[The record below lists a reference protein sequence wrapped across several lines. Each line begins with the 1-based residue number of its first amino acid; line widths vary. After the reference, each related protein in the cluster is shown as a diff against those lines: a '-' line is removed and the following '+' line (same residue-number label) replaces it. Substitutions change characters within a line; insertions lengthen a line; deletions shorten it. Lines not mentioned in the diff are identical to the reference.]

1 MGIVLRAMTRLSLV
15 GLVILSLA
23 PASYAQTARQL
34 QQLEDLTPAQREAL
48 LEALG
53 ESGATPQ
60 PELSEPVVVTPRS
73 TETTANTMARVPQ
86 QVREPLRPFGYD
98 LFAGQP
104 STFAPATDIPIPVDY
119 VIGPGDTIELQ
130 FFGSQSALYSL
141 VVGRDGVLNVP
152 EIGPVS
158 VSGLKFSDMTAALQQ
173 RISEQLIGVRVSIT
187 MGPLRSIRVFVL
199 GDAYRPGSY
208 TVSALSTMTNALLV
222 SGGVNSIGSL
232 RNIQLKRNGN
242 TITTIDLYDLLLRG
256 DTSGDARL
264 QPGDVIFIPPIRAA
278 VGVAGEVRRP
288 AIYEL
293 KNESTVSDVLDL
305 AGGMLPAAYPEASRI
320 ERINQDRQ
328 RTVIDVDLSVPADLS
343 VLVRSDDTIRVFSIL
358 EKREDVVLLN
368 GHVFRPGPFQWREGM
383 RITDLIPS
391 IEELQPR
398 ADLDYLLIRR
408 EIPEDLE
415 IGVFSADLGAALER
429 PGSDDDI
436 VLHPRDQIFV
446 FDLGAGRADL
456 VEPVLAE
463 LRLQSSRESPTQ
475 VVTINGRVRA
485 PGRYPLEEE
494 MQVSDL
500 LRAGGRLDEAAYVL
514 EAELTR
520 FTIDA
525 NQSWS
530 ADLISVNLA
539 GVLAGDTT
547 ADIQLAPHDV
557 LSIKEIPEWRELE
570 QAEMSGEIRFPGSY
584 PIRRGEKLSSLI
596 ARAGGLTDLGSPE
609 GAIFV
614 RTDLRLREQQQI
626 EELANR
632 LESEVESAAAASD
645 QDAGDYSAARAAL
658 LDQVR
663 KTEATGR
670 LVIDLP
676 AILSPDGKGSA
687 DVVLRD
693 GDRLLIPQR
702 SQTVTVIGE
711 VQFPTSHIFQA
722 GVDRDDYISLSGGMT
737 ADADKRRIYVVRV
750 DGSVMAANGG
760 GFGRK
765 GKYDIY
771 PGDTIVVP
779 LDADRMSKLSLWT
792 NITTIIYN
800 IGIAAA
806 AVASF

>member
-1 MGIVLRAMTRLSLV
+1 MDHTLRALTRLGLIVLVT
-15 GLVILSLA
+15 LSLA
-23 PASYAQTARQL
+23 SASYAQTAQQL
-34 QQLEDLTPAQREAL
+34 QQLEDLTPAQRAAL

-53 ESGATPQ
+53 ESDSGLAA
-60 PELSEPVVVTPRS
+60 EPGLTNPVNVTPREVTPAQPPPVS
-73 TETTANTMARVPQ
+73 PAH
-86 QVREPLRPFGYD
+86 EPLRPFGYD

-104 STFAPATDIPIPVDY
+104 STFAPATDIPIPVNY
-119 VIGPGDTIELQ
+119 IIGPGDTIELQ
-130 FFGSQSALYSL
+130 LFGSQSALYSL

-173 RISEQLIGVRVSIT
+173 RISEQLIGVRASIT

-222 SGGVNSIGSL
+222 SGGINSIGSL
-232 RNIQLKRNGN
+232 RNIQLKRNGQ
-242 TITTIDLYDLLLRG
+242 TVTTIDLYDLLLSG

-264 QPGDVIFIPPIRAA
+264 QPGDVIFIPPVGDT

-293 KNESTVSDVLDL
+293 RGEGSVSDILDL
-305 AGGMLPAAYPEASRI
+305 AGGILPAAYPEASQI
-320 ERINQDRQ
+320 ERINSDRE
-328 RTVIDVDLSVPADLS
+328 RTVIDVDLSTPDGLFVA
-343 VLVRSDDTIRVFSIL
+343 VKGGDTIRVFSIL

-368 GHVFRPGPFQWREGM
+368 GHVFRPGPSQWREGM

-391 IEELQPR
+391 IDELQAR
-398 ADLDYLLIRR
+398 ADLDYVLIRR
-408 EIPEDLE
+408 EIPEELR
-415 IGVFSADLGAALER
+415 IGVFSADLGAALAR
-429 PGSDDDI
+429 PGSSDDI
-436 VLHPRDQIFV
+436 ELHPRDHVFV
-446 FDLGAGRADL
+446 FDVGAGRADL
-456 VEPVLAE
+456 IEPVLAE
-463 LRLQSSRESPTQ
+463 LRLQSSREAPTQ
-475 VVTINGRVRA
+475 VVTVNGRVRA
-485 PGRYPLEEE
+485 PGRYPLEDE
-494 MQVSDL
+494 MRVSDL

-520 FTIDA
+520 FTIDVD
-525 NQSWS
+525 QSWR

-539 GVLAGDTT
+539 GVLAGDRT
-547 ADIQLAPHDV
+547 ADLELAPHDV

-570 QAEMSGEIRFPGSY
+570 QADVAGEVRFPGSY

-596 ARAGGLTDLGSPE
+596 ARAGGLTDLASPE

-614 RTDLRLREQQQI
+614 RADLRLREQQQI
-626 EELANR
+626 AELANR
-632 LESEVESAAAASD
+632 LESEVESAAAAS
-645 QDAGDYSAARAAL
+645 QEDAGEYSAARQAL
-658 LDQVR
+658 LDQVK

-670 LVIDLP
+670 LVIDLKS
-676 AILSPDGKGSA
+676 ILADEPQLNA
-687 DVVLRD
+687 DVVLQD
-693 GDRLLIPQR
+693 GDRLLVPQR

-711 VQFPTSHIFQA
+711 VQFPTSHIFES
-722 GVDRDDYISLSGGMT
+722 GVDRNDYISRSGGMT
-737 ADADKRRIYVVRV
+737 ADADNRRIYVVRA
-750 DGSVMAANGG
+750 DGSVESSNGSA
-760 GFGRK
+760 FRRK
-765 GKYDIY
+765 GNSDIY

>member
-1 MGIVLRAMTRLSLV
+1 MGIALRALTRMVVVSLV
-15 GLVILSLA
+15 TWSLA
-23 PASYAQTARQL
+23 AASYGQSAQQL
-34 QQLEDLTPAQREAL
+34 RQLEDLTPAQRAAL

-53 ESGATPQ
+53 ESDSGLAAE
-60 PELSEPVVVTPRS
+60 PELSNPVNVTPREVAS
-73 TETTANTMARVPQ
+73 VQPLPASPVH
-86 QVREPLRPFGYD
+86 EPLQPYGYD

-130 FFGSQSALYSL
+130 LFGSQSALYSL

-173 RISEQLIGVRVSIT
+173 RISEQLIGVRSSIT

-232 RNIQLKRNGN
+232 RNIQLKRNGQ
-242 TITTIDLYDLLLRG
+242 TVTTIDLYDLLLNG

-264 QPGDVIFIPPIRAA
+264 QPGDVIFIPPVGNT

-293 KNESTVSDVLDL
+293 RGEGSVSDILDL
-305 AGGMLPAAYPEASRI
+305 AGGILPAAYPEASRI
-320 ERINQDRQ
+320 ERINADRE
-328 RTVIDVDLSVPADLS
+328 RTVIDVDLSTPDGLS
-343 VLVRSDDTIRVFSIL
+343 VAVKGDDTIRVFSIL

-391 IEELQPR
+391 IDELQAR
-398 ADLDYLLIRR
+398 ADLDYVLIRR
-408 EIPEDLE
+408 EIPEELR
-415 IGVFSADLGAALER
+415 IGVFSADLGAALAR
-429 PGSDDDI
+429 PGSSDDI
-436 VLHPRDQIFV
+436 ELHPRDHVFV
-446 FDLGAGRADL
+446 FDVGAGRADL

-463 LRLQSSRESPTQ
+463 LRLQSSREAPTQ
-475 VVTINGRVRA
+475 VVTVNGRVRA
-485 PGRYPLEEE
+485 PGRYPLEDQ
-494 MQVSDL
+494 MRVSDL

-520 FTIDA
+520 FTIDVD
-525 NQSWS
+525 QSWR

-539 GVLAGDTT
+539 GVLAGDRM
-547 ADIQLAPHDV
+547 ADLELAPHDV

-570 QAEMSGEIRFPGSY
+570 QADVAGEVRFPGSY

-596 ARAGGLTDLGSPE
+596 ARAGGLTDLASPE

-614 RTDLRLREQQQI
+614 RADLRLREQQQI
-626 EELANR
+626 AELANR
-632 LESEVESAAAASD
+632 LESEVESAAAAS
-645 QDAGDYSAARAAL
+645 QEDAGEYSAARQAL
-658 LDQVR
+658 LDQVK

-670 LVIDLP
+670 LVIDLKS
-676 AILSPDGKGSA
+676 ILADERQPNA

-693 GDRLLIPQR
+693 ADRLLIPQR

-711 VQFPTSHIFQA
+711 VQFPTSHIFES
-722 GVDRDDYISLSGGMT
+722 GVDRNDYISLSGGMT
-737 ADADKRRIYVVRV
+737 ADADKRRIYVVRA
-750 DGSVMAANGG
+750 DGSVESSSGSA
-760 GFGRK
+760 FRRK
-765 GKYDIY
+765 GNSDIY

-792 NITTIIYN
+792 NVTTIIYN